1 MTMTEEEMH
10 TVPPQPAE
18 TPAPAR
24 SSLGR
29 TSRSRTRK
37 GRQRTIPPLRGL
49 IPLVVIL
56 VLWQVFGPAHSV
68 YAPPPGSWLDQ
79 LVRLWSD
86 GTLLKALGD
95 TITTFAIS
103 VVIATILGTIFGA
116 LVGRVRVLDRMLGPV
131 FEFFRVLPPAAMVP
145 LAVLI
150 AGYSQDMKVGVVVL
164 SAIWPILLQVRATAR
179 GLDPILFDVAKVMRL
194 GRRKTFTKVLL
205 PSITPSILQGL
216 RLATPILL
224 IIVLLVEIVTRIN
237 GLGGQIQQATEN
249 YQSAAVYGLLIVTGL
264 LVLAMNFLVGAL
276 ESWFLR
282 YRPH

>member
-1 MTMTEEEMH
+1 M
-10 TVPPQPAE
+10 VDE
-18 TPAPAR
+18 TRNATSTPTGSAPGA
-24 SSLGR
+24 
-29 TSRSRTRK
+29 SRKKASRK
-37 GRQRTIPPLRGL
+37 GDHRRGQRSIPPLRGL
-49 IPLVVIL
+49 LPLVVGL
-56 VLWQVFGPAHSV
+56 VLWQLLGPAKSV
-68 YAPPPGSWLDQ
+68 YAPPPLSWFEQ
-79 LVRLWSD
+79 LGRLWSD

-95 TITTFAIS
+95 TIATFAIS
-103 VVIATILGTIFGA
+103 VVIATLLGAIFGA
-116 LVGRVRVLDRMLGPV
+116 LVGRVRLLDRMLGPL
-131 FEFFRVLPPAAMVP
+131 FEFFRVLPPAAIVP
-145 LAVLI
+145 LAVLV

-164 SAIWPILLQVRATAR
+164 SAVWPILLQVRATAR

-194 GRRKTFTKVLL
+194 GRLKTFTKVLL
-205 PSITPSILQGL
+205 PSIVPSILQGL

-264 LVLAMNFLVGAL
+264 LVLAMNFIVGAL